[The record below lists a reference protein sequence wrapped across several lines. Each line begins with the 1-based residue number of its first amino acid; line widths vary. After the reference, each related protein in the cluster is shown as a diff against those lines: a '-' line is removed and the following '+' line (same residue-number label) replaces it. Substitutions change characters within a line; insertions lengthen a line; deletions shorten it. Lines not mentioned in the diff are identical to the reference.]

1 MCVFVCVCLCVLC
14 FVLAKATDA
23 ARKRRRRSGDQPARA
38 QNQSVAARAARAKR
52 AQCSAGLRVARTAL
66 PEFETNIEA
75 LVGQPHRLGAVATC
89 THCAARYWPEE
100 RTTSGKFTLCCME
113 GRVHGALPLLL
124 DHSDDYE
131 RLLQG
136 QGRDAQDSKL
146 FLDNIRMYNNR
157 FAMTSVSA
165 KFESKDLAK
174 GAGPHAIVLQGALH
188 HSISPLLPGQNAAP
202 AFAQVYMYDAEAQL
216 DTRLKF
222 CPSSGHKFSHIQD
235 RRIMIRLQRVLEED
249 NPPPRLFQVAHDRL
263 REEEK
268 KHPEAKT
275 AFKIVLAA
283 DPSSS
288 EVDKRRF
295 ALPSSEE
302 VAIIVDAADKKR
314 DILLQLRPEQLMPRI
329 RWGFSPFTRHTAST
343 FLWPTHSAFR
353 RPR

>member
-1 MCVFVCVCLCVLC
+1 MSVSVSVC
-14 FVLAKATDA
+14 FVLAKVKDA
-23 ARKRRRRSGDQPARA
+23 ARKRRQRCGDQPARA
-38 QNQSVAARAARAKR
+38 PSQSAAARTKR
-52 AQCSAGLRVARTAL
+52 KQRSKSCLAGPRVARTAL
-66 PEFETNIEA
+66 PEFESDIEA

-165 KFESKDLAK
+165 KFESKDLAQ
-174 GAGPHAIVLQGALH
+174 GAGHQAIVLQGALH
-188 HSISPLLPGQNAAP
+188 HRISPLLSEKDAAP

-216 DTRLKF
+216 DIRLKF
-222 CPSSGHKFSHIQD
+222 RPSSGHKFSDIQD
-235 RRIMIRLQRVLEED
+235 RRIMIRLQRMLEED
-249 NPPPRLFQVAHDRL
+249 NPLPRLFQVAHDRL

-283 DPSSS
+283 DPSSC

-302 VAIIVDAADKKR
+302 VAIIVDATDKKH
-314 DILLQLRPEQLMPRI
+314 DILLQLPSR
-329 RWGFSPFTRHTAST
+329 TT
-343 FLWPTHSAFR
+343 
-353 RPR
+353 